1 MAGWLTALLK
11 SQVPL
16 DPGNIFV
23 NRFGIMYMRN
33 QIEPSGDTTGLLHRK
48 REY

>member
-1 MAGWLTALLK
+1 MTGWLTALLK

-23 NRFGIMYMRN
+23 NKFGIMYMRN
-33 QIEPSGDTTGLLHRK
+33 QIEPSGDTIGLPHPK
-48 REY
+48 PEY